1 MNSTTTALPDSSSEV
16 ISEYQSALE
25 SERQTL
31 QKLSNKWRAFAFTR
45 GGAFLVS
52 LIPLL
57 LAASTTFGVNKPW
70 LYLSGVLFLVFLVLA
85 FFHERMGRQI
95 RLSRLLVNMHE
106 ESLARINRKMEG
118 VYLPPYEMPAAVEAV
133 SNDLDLF
140 GEFSLYQLLGTP
152 RTPVGIQILGDWISY
167 PANVEEIRSR
177 QIAVEELRQHQQWRQ
192 DFRMRCEQL
201 ASSQAGPSRFVQ
213 WAEGEHWIDK
223 RLALL
228 WFCRITGTVSLIA
241 IIALIFGLLPLT
253 IAGPILMVT
262 FTLNFFC
269 SVIFTG
275 PIHEIFNHISI
286 HREEFSHYEI
296 LFERVVEFE
305 SESPFLQKIQ
315 DDLGGRGHDV
325 RSCIRSLGMLNAC
338 ANFRRNGVWF
348 IVYLLFVFLFMW
360 DVHVLERMERWKDLH
375 GKKVRTWFEALGRW
389 EAALSLSKLAYDHPS
404 WQFPEVAISSKN
416 KSIIE
421 CKSLGHPLMAHD
433 SVTNDVEVGPTGTVL
448 LVSGSNMSGKSTL
461 LRSLGLNAV
470 LAQMGSVVCA
480 QTFKLPP
487 LQIET
492 SMRIVDS
499 LAMGTSFFMAELKRL
514 KEIVDLAEQFH
525 SDESRTLFF
534 LLDEILQ

>member
-201 ASSQAGPSRFVQ
+201 A
-213 WAEGEHWIDK
+213 
-223 RLALL
+223 L
-228 WFCRITGTVSLIA
+228 SLI
-241 IIALIFGLLPLT
+241 
-253 IAGPILMVT
+253 
-262 FTLNFFC
+262 
-269 SVIFTG
+269 
-275 PIHEIFNHISI
+275 HI
-286 HREEFSHYEI
+286 
-296 LFERVVEFE
+296 
-305 SESPFLQKIQ
+305 
-315 DDLGGRGHDV
+315 
-325 RSCIRSLGMLNAC
+325 
-338 ANFRRNGVWF
+338 
-348 IVYLLFVFLFMW
+348 
-360 DVHVLERMERWKDLH
+360 
-375 GKKVRTWFEALGRW
+375 
-389 EAALSLSKLAYDHPS
+389 
-404 WQFPEVAISSKN
+404 
-416 KSIIE
+416 
-421 CKSLGHPLMAHD
+421 
-433 SVTNDVEVGPTGTVL
+433 
-448 LVSGSNMSGKSTL
+448 
-461 LRSLGLNAV
+461 
-470 LAQMGSVVCA
+470 
-480 QTFKLPP
+480 
-487 LQIET
+487 
-492 SMRIVDS
+492 
-499 LAMGTSFFMAELKRL
+499 
-514 KEIVDLAEQFH
+514 
-525 SDESRTLFF
+525 
-534 LLDEILQ
+534 